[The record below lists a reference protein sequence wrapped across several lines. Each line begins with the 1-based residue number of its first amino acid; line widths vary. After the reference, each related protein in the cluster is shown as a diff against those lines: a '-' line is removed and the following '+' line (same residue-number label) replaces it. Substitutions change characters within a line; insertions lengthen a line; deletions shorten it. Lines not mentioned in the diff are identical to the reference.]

1 MLYCTHAF
9 SSERKIWNSSASRW
23 THEYKKWTFRTSKC
37 ILFLATCILDFHV
50 LLSFGDKR
58 SDITK
63 MSSRVFQENKARQV
77 SRKTIMSNSLI
88 RTRTWAYQGVRDVR
102 FSENLTCFVFLKYP
116 FLDLAFCLI
125 TNEIGNYLVITYVL
139 SLFLWLILNEWTSS
153 MYFKGK
159 NFRGIL
165 ISRVFW

>member
-9 SSERKIWNSSASRW
+9 FSERKIWNSSASRW

-50 LLSFGDKR
+50 LLSFGDEIWYNQ
-58 SDITK
+58 DVITG
-63 MSSRVFQENKARQV
+63 V
-77 SRKTIMSNSLI
+77 SRKSTSSFLKNDCVKLPG
-88 RTRTWAYQGVRDVR
+88 RNVR